1 MFVVTEDWALV
12 SHRLHLVKAAIASG
26 NKVAVVARGSESRV
40 VLEAIGV
47 CFYCWPLRRGS
58 LNLAREIKSVLKL
71 KNFIDEFEPELIH
84 AVALKPIIYSGLV
97 CKVYKHIRFI
107 GAMGGIGFV
116 FTSHKIKAKILRFP
130 IKILLR
136 WVLKNPKSKLILQNK
151 DNIKNF
157 EDHQIVSPQN
167 TIMIRGSGVEIDK
180 FIPSILPKGV
190 PVVVLPA
197 RLLRDKGVCEF
208 VEVASR
214 IKLAGIS
221 ARFILVGDIDSDN
234 PETLTTSQIKR
245 WVDLE
250 IIEHWG
256 RIENMYEVYQ
266 QSTIV
271 CLPSYAEGLP
281 KALLE
286 AASCCRPLVAFDVSG
301 CREIVEHDINGKLVE
316 FGNLPELEKS
326 LSELLL
332 DNKKCLEMG
341 LNGRKLVENNFSDT
355 KINSQILNVWKD
367 MLLSND

>member
-26 NKVAVVARGSESRV
+26 DKVAVVARGSECRV

-58 LNLAREIKSVLKL
+58 LNLAKEIKSVLKL
-71 KNFIDEFEPELIH
+71 KNFVDEFEPELIH
-84 AVALKPIIYSGLV
+84 AVALKPVIYSGLV
-97 CKVYKHIRFI
+97 CKIYKHIRFI
-107 GAMGGIGFV
+107 AAMGGIGFV
-116 FTSHKIKAKILRFP
+116 FTSDKIKAKILRFP

-136 WVLKNPKSKLILQNK
+136 WVLQNPKSRLILQNK

-157 EDHQIVSPQN
+157 EDHRIILPQN
-167 TIMIRGSGVEIDK
+167 TILIRGSGVEIDK
-180 FIPSILPKGV
+180 FIPSVLPKGV
-190 PVVVLPA
+190 PLVVLPA
-197 RLLRDKGVCEF
+197 RLLKDKGICEF

-214 IKLAGIS
+214 IKSAGIS
-221 ARFILVGDIDSDN
+221 ARFILVGDIDNDN
-234 PETLTTSQIKR
+234 PETLTTSQIKQ
-245 WVDLE
+245 WVDSE

-256 RIENMYEVYQ
+256 RIEDMYEVYQ

-286 AASCCRPLVAFDVSG
+286 AASCCRPLVAFDVAG
-301 CREIVEHDINGKLVE
+301 CREIVENNINGKLVE
-316 FGNLPELEKS
+316 FGNLAELEKS
-326 LSELLL
+326 LAELLL
-332 DNKKCLEMG
+332 DKKKCLEMG

-355 KINSQILNVWKD
+355 KINAQIFDVWKG